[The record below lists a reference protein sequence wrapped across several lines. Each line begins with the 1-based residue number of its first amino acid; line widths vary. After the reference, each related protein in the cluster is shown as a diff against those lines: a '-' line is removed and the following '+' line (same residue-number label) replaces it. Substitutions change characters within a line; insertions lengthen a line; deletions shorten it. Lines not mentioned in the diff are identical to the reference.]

1 MIKLKENE
9 MKEISGGGINVGLWI
24 GIGAGVSFLIGL
36 IDGIIRPLK
45 CN

>member
-1 MIKLKENE
+1 MKVLNDEE
-9 MKEISGGGINVGLWI
+9 MMNINGGGFNI
-24 GIGAGVSFLIGL
+24 GIAFGITAGITFLIGL

>member
-1 MIKLKENE
+1 MKNLTSNE
-9 MKEISGGGINVGLWI
+9 MKNISGGGINIGLWF

-36 IDGIIRPLK
+36 IDGLIRPLK